1 MAILTINNSSY
12 SDNIVFA
19 TGSANTFDTALNALN
34 TIVIKPDNT
43 TTRRIEYKPK
53 IMFRDSNYFE
63 SYEDFDS
70 YDPLTNEWTFS
81 HENTQSDIAEV
92 YIYGGAYL
100 FENVDVSG
108 LQNARLTSN
117 SPDYFCLPTTFYTPK
132 NTFIVEPLE
141 GFVFANPPTLR
152 IIESG
157 VNYDY
162 DFVLQDDKYIIT
174 NQFQHLDIE
183 SVSIFG
189 VAIAQ
194 TPLLS
199 DYGLVRVYKTN
210 KTINQSLS
218 THRFY
223 NNEDLGQYIYSF
235 VRYPFEIDTENTGNI
250 YLGTYD
256 TGVNAPL
263 IPKQIYNISL
273 GKKII
278 NGLYEDSRDIDTT
291 EIIFVLPFYG
301 LHTIDSKYI
310 NTEIE
315 IVYVVDILSNTAVIE
330 IYSNGVLVETLDC
343 YIGYSIP
350 YIIQQGYMNHN
361 ITLQNNITKRYEPKV
376 ILKQHKQT
384 NGGLFATYK
393 PCLIGDV
400 STGFIKCQNIIL
412 GVSHKMTLE
421 EQNEIIH
428 KLNTGVYI

>member
-1 MAILTINNSSY
+1 MAVININLNDY
-12 SDNIVFA
+12 SEHIIFA
-19 TGSANTFDTALNALN
+19 TGSSTTFDTSLNAVN
-34 TIVIKPDNT
+34 TIVIKPDSNN
-43 TTRRIEYKPK
+43 RRIEYKPMLLLK
-53 IMFRDSNYFE
+53 DSNYNE
-63 SYEDFDS
+63 TYLEFDS

-81 HENTQSDIAEV
+81 KTNEETDIQEAF
-92 YIYGGAYL
+92 IYSGAYL
-100 FENVDVSG
+100 FESVDITG
-108 LQNARLTSN
+108 LTNAKLTDN
-117 SPDYFCLPTTFYTPK
+117 TPDYFCLSTTFYTPK

-141 GFVFANPPTLR
+141 GFVFANPPTLH
-152 IIESG
+152 IKDSG
-157 VNYDY
+157 VVYDY
-162 DFVLQDDKYIIT
+162 DFVLQDDKYVIY
-174 NQFQHLDIE
+174 NQFQHYDIE
-183 SVSIFG
+183 KVSITG
-189 VAIAQ
+189 EAIAQ

-235 VRYPFEIDTENTGNI
+235 VRYPFEIDTDNTGNI
-250 YLGTYD
+250 YLGIFD

-263 IPKQIYNISL
+263 IPKQIYNLSL

-301 LHTIDSKYI
+301 LHTIESKYI

-384 NGGLFATYK
+384 NGGLFSTYK

-400 STGFIKCQNIIL
+400 STGFIKCQNVVL
-412 GVSHKMTLE
+412 SVSHKMTLE
-421 EQNEIIH
+421 EQNEIIY
-428 KLNTGVYI
+428 KLNTGVHI